1 MTEAAVNPAGP
12 NWAEALRLLEQA
24 QRASSQDP
32 QTLYLLAMTCR
43 RLGRNAEARQY
54 LQKIAQPDASVLI
67 QRGLLSFQ
75 EKDYLRAADEFGA
88 AREKAPES
96 YSAGYNLFLSRLYAG
111 QFEQCRDA
119 LTPLIPLAPTDA
131 ERRFLTLL
139 RALFLGVGPN
149 PPPEAQDAPKLLAA
163 MTAEEEA
170 RLLEVFAGLGQ
181 FEIAYQLLSRLVS
194 VRSTSPQAFAVWFGA
209 VLVQAKQLV
218 EKNQWEEA
226 KLLLTPLRRRIES
239 TRVSIDPY
247 CLIALYQMLGVCN
260 AMLQDFDQAAS
271 WFRLAQEICARDA
284 SSGSRSINS
293 QGVPLMAWIEQNI
306 ALVMEWLDR
315 PDQAEAHWLRYVDLL
330 ERNQGYSRPS
340 DYLSILAFEALIRLA
355 DQAQKKERWSLT
367 LEHLQK
373 AHRFRP
379 TDYETLERLFNL
391 FTQLRRHDDARRVLQ
406 RMRDVRP
413 NDPQVDL
420 FELEAR
426 DFRSIADVDRAL
438 NELKK
443 TAQRNPNDLNVNDR
457 LRAATSK
464 LFQTLERF
472 ADQNTAQ
479 VNKVVD
485 QMRRLPSYQVNWPVV
500 RDVMRDLEDQFADLR
515 DAASKMLSIATDD
528 LRRDLQRLISH
539 CDRKMDQCRTLGR

>member
-32 QTLYLLAMTCR
+32 QTLYLLAVACR
-43 RLGRNAEARQY
+43 KLGRSAEARQY
-54 LQKIAQPDASVLI
+54 LQKISQPDASVLL

-75 EKDYLRAADEFGA
+75 EKDYPRAAEEFA
-88 AREKAPES
+88 AAWEKTPES
-96 YSAGYNLFLSRLYAG
+96 YSAGYNLFLARLYAG
-111 QFEQCRDA
+111 QFELCRDV
-119 LTPLIPLAPTDA
+119 LMPLAPLAPTEG

-139 RALFLGVGPN
+139 RALFLGIGPN
-149 PPPEAQDAPKLLAA
+149 PPAEAQDAPKLLAA
-163 MTAEEEA
+163 MTADEEA

-194 VRSTSPQAFAVWFGA
+194 VRSASPQAFAVWFGA

-226 KLLLTPLRRRIES
+226 KLLLTPLRRRLES
-239 TRVSIDPY
+239 SRVTIDPY
-247 CLIALYQMLGVCN
+247 CLISLYQMLGVCN

-284 SSGSRSINS
+284 AGGSRSINA

-315 PDQAEAHWLRYVDLL
+315 SDQAEAHWLRYVDLL
-330 ERNQGYSRPS
+330 ERHQGSSRPG
-340 DYLSILAFEALIRLA
+340 DYLPILAFEALIRLG

-426 DFRSIADVDRAL
+426 DLRSIADVDKAL

-443 TAQRNPNDLNVNDR
+443 TAQKNPSDLNVNDR
-457 LRAATSK
+457 MRAAASK

-515 DAASKMLSIATDD
+515 DAASKMLTIATDD